1 MGRKPI
7 IIANWKM
14 NLGLTEVKRF
24 FSHFTLEESRLKNC
38 TLVICPS
45 FALLEQTLALIGGRP
60 IVLGAQNLFWEERGA
75 YTGEVSGQQLIDVGC
90 QYVIVG
96 HSERR
101 ALFHEDDEIV
111 SRKIKVALQYGLTP
125 VVCLGENYQEKEAG
139 QTKKV
144 IEAKMQTC
152 LGDLRS
158 FELKKLIIAYEPM
171 WAIST
176 SPENPEGLADSP
188 ESAQVVHKLMR
199 RVVAEMSDE
208 HVAKAVPV
216 IYGGSV
222 NPDNIKGFASMD
234 DIDGVLVGGASREAD
249 TFQEIIKTYLS

>member
-24 FSHFTLEESRLKNC
+24 FTHLTLEESRLKNL

-60 IVLGAQNLFWEERGA
+60 IALGAQNLFWEERGP

-90 QYVIVG
+90 RYVIVG

-101 ALFHEDDEIV
+101 ALFHEDDEMV
-111 SRKIKVALQYGLTP
+111 SRKIKVALKYGLHP
-125 VVCLGENYQEKEAG
+125 VVCLGESYQEKEAG
-139 QTKKV
+139 QTKKI
-144 IEAKMQTC
+144 IEAKMQAC

-158 FELKKLIIAYEPM
+158 FELKKVVIAYEPI

-176 SPENPEGLADSP
+176 SPENPGGLVDSP
-188 ESAQVVHKLMR
+188 ESAQVLHKFMR

-208 HVAKAVPV
+208 HVAQVVPV

-222 NPDNIKGFASMD
+222 SPDNTKGFASMD

-249 TFQEIIKTYLS
+249 SFQKIVSAFLG